1 MASARPFKIWNQDRS
16 IKKSIIASCLEELKV
31 KGKDK
36 LCILPTE
43 PVTVVLE
50 DDGTEIDDDDYF
62 TFLAHNTTLILLRS
76 NQKWLPK
83 GSESSAGHDEPDF
96 MIVNPEQVPEKTQQL
111 ISGLQKDISRII
123 TFSNDDLQVVVEC
136 NLDVLAH
143 LLNDTET
150 YAKAVQD
157 ACQRHLDERLQ
168 TTEALDL
175 LRLYHTARQCSP
187 YVGDGS
193 DAKKQKFSNT

>member
-83 GSESSAGHDEPDF
+83 GSENTA
-96 MIVNPEQVPEKTQQL
+96 
-111 ISGLQKDISRII
+111 
-123 TFSNDDLQVVVEC
+123 VVVEC

-157 ACQRHLDERLQ
+157 ACQRHLDERSQ